1 MCCFSVTRILKGA
14 LCSFRQDERDNHWM
28 FIYAEIK
35 VLCSSLDKQTK
46 QMGAFFNLI
55 NIFNITFLILIIFS

>member
-14 LCSFRQDERDNHWM
+14 LCSFRQDERDIHWM

-46 QMGAFFNLI
+46 GDFF
-55 NIFNITFLILIIFS
+55 